1 MSLGPNDLFSGGF
14 KYVLLSPLRWEDSHF
29 DSYFSNGL
37 KQPPSFIFKN
47 CFWHVFIPI
56 DNTSQFCWFED
67 DPFLWGPFQR
77 MGFLESLR
85 NHT

>member
-1 MSLGPNDLFSGGF
+1 MGCFFSAGCPNDLFSGGF

-67 DPFLWGPFQR
+67 VGDLFSAWVF
-77 MGFLESLR
+77 
-85 NHT
+85 